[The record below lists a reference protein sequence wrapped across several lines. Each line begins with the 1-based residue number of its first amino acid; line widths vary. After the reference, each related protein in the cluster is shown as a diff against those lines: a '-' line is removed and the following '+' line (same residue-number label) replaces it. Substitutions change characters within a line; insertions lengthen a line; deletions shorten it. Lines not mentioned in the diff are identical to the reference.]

1 MAFDPFEQV
10 ALGRTG
16 LAVTRLAFGS
26 ATIGGLFR
34 EVAERDAVETCEHA
48 ARMGIRYF
56 DVAPVYGYGNSER
69 RLGIALSGLPRS
81 SFVVSTKV
89 GRLLVDRAALVDGL
103 DVDHQRIDGQ
113 DDYYYRGTPPVR
125 PVFDYSRDGVL
136 RSLEASLE
144 RLRLDRI
151 DIAYIHDPDDHWEQA
166 IGGAYPALE
175 RLRSEGVVSA
185 IGVGMN
191 QVSMLERFVREGDFD
206 AILVAN
212 RYTLLDQEAMPSL
225 LPLCRERGVAVMLGG
240 VFNSG
245 ILADPRP
252 GARFGYLPAD
262 EVQIAR
268 AQRLRDTCERH
279 GVPLR
284 AAAVQFALAHPAAT
298 SLVAGVRT
306 SAQLDEYPDLMRHE
320 IPADLWDELKSERLL
335 PADAPVPVAAPS
347 GAAIPRPEAE
357 EPA

>member
-1 MAFDPFEQV
+1 VAFDPFEQV

-34 EVAERDAVETCEHA
+34 EVPEQEAVDTCAHA
-48 ARMGIRYF
+48 AQMGIRYF

-69 RLGIALSGLPRS
+69 RLGIVLSALPRR

-89 GRLLVDRAALVDGL
+89 GRLLVDRDVPAAGL
-103 DVDHQRIDGQ
+103 DVDHQRVDGQ
-113 DDYYYRGTPPVR
+113 DDYFYRGTPPVR
-125 PVFDYSRDGVL
+125 PVFDYSRDGVI
-136 RSLEASLE
+136 RSLEASLR
-144 RLRLDRI
+144 RLGLDRI
-151 DIAYIHDPDDHWEQA
+151 DIAYIHDPDDHWQQA
-166 IGGAYPALE
+166 IDEAYPALE
-175 RLRSEGVVSA
+175 QLRAEGVLGA

-191 QVSMLERFVREGDFD
+191 QVTMLERFAREGDFD
-206 AILVAN
+206 ALLLAN
-212 RYTLLDQEAMPSL
+212 RYTLLDQEAMPGL
-225 LPLCRERGVAVMLGG
+225 LPLCHQRGIAVMLGG

-252 GARFGYLPAD
+252 GARFGYLPAGA
-262 EVQIAR
+262 EQVAR

-284 AAAVQFALAHPAAT
+284 AAAVQFALAHPAVT
-298 SLVAGVRT
+298 SIVAGVRT
-306 SAQLDEYPDLMRHE
+306 SAQLDEYPDLMRRE
-320 IPADLWDELKSERLL
+320 IPTDLWEELKSAGLL
-335 PADAPVPVAAPS
+335 PAHVPVPAAAPP
-347 GAAIPRPEAE
+347 GAAIASRAAE